1 MKSILF
7 ISLVLLLINTVEVSG
22 QSGRYLT
29 LPPDQN
35 VPIYELS
42 ECTGL
47 NIPNVPAGTPWI
59 VFSDR
64 DDNEIFSNR
73 NLTGSIGRVELGKR
87 FLVLSQSGN
96 AMELIEFRESDFNMA
111 IATGTYTP
119 KVQTLL
125 KGWMSKDKLLLSQ
138 ECLKVCNIDIPNA
151 PLGFFPLRGLFV
163 NTFGGNQF
171 DNLYKVPGSTATA
184 NIKRKLDMTTIYGF
198 VLKIAKIN
206 NVNWYLMGKNPAVEN
221 FEKSEDIILGW
232 KPQSDIVF
240 WKHQLSLEF
249 NWTPSAVTERNSAG
263 NNIRIKAWDLQ
274 SNGLSPNLPCTKAA
288 YRGTTGYVIE
298 NPVYKQRESGDYME
312 YRYPILKVEDVPGCS
327 SDRAIIGKLNFQGYS
342 DPNQV
347 INFSCGS
354 FRRGEIIG
362 DALSTIND
370 LKYESQNINLVFVI
384 DATASMLTGKK
395 DQIFKSIN
403 GAVENTK
410 KLIRERQLVGV
421 KLKIGAVLYQD
432 EHIRNPDRVVEYI
445 DLNENSTVVTN
456 WIDAHL
462 NAENESPADFPEA
475 LFYALKRANEIFS
488 GKNRIFQSNYFIVL
502 GDHGSHQRKNDKT
515 FVEFDELSGILNCSL
530 DDYIVFQHSRVSG
543 GNKDKVT
550 ASQLYQSQMNNLI
563 TALEGRN
570 QEGDTLINMGNAYTK
585 RSLKSEGSYFI
596 YPNDN
601 QELTGD
607 VLALEI
613 GRVIEN
619 TIPLLE
625 KKIYTLSNMIY
636 AQRNDLT
643 RSCIYDD
650 LRSFICSNNKYNK
663 YCRCEDA
670 LQEYFKVLTQI
681 FTGMRNSEFATT
693 SASDLKPFFTKHATT
708 FENLSDMNTKL
719 FNVVISSPKN
729 QIERIDQFVS
739 LILSGGAGKGPKN
752 AILDAWYRILINEL
766 RFVRN
771 TQQANQIKLQ
781 DAHSLLTGYPG
792 ITRYGDLTIGDIL
805 TGSRFTPAMVDEY
818 IVDWI
823 ITLGYLRSVTSRRYA
838 ITGQYLTTYLGSIN
852 AVRMAKKKPQLLP
865 KDMNGLAAKFQ
876 VSDSRQTPAYF
887 QSYPNRRTDLKRN
900 IVSYYLETTVFP
912 TQSSNFIDII
922 CNY

>member
-1 MKSILF
+1 MN
-7 ISLVLLLINTVEVSG
+7 LLEASG
-22 QSGRYLT
+22 QSGSYVT
-29 LPPDQN
+29 LPPEQN
-35 VPIYELS
+35 VPIFDLN

-64 DDNEIFSNR
+64 DDNEIFSNK
-73 NLTGSIGRVELGKR
+73 NLTGPITRVELGKR

-96 AMELIEFRESDFNMA
+96 NLEVIEFRESDFTMA
-111 IATGTYTP
+111 IAKGNYTP
-119 KVQTLL
+119 KVQNLL
-125 KGWMSKDKLLLSQ
+125 KGWMAKDKLLLSQ

-171 DNLYKVPGSTATA
+171 DNLYKIPGSTSLS

-198 VLKIAKIN
+198 VLKISRVN

-232 KPQSDIVF
+232 KPQADIVF

-249 NWTPSAVTERNSAG
+249 NWTPAAVTERSSSG

-274 SNGLSPNLPCTKAA
+274 SNGLSPVLPCSKSA
-288 YRGTTGYVIE
+288 YMGTTGYVIE

-312 YRYPILKVEDVPGCS
+312 YRYPILKVEDVPGCP

-347 INFSCGS
+347 IKFSCAS

-370 LKYESQNINLVFVI
+370 FKFESQNINLVFVI

-410 KLIRERQLVGV
+410 KLIKERQLVGV

-432 EHIRNPDRVVEYI
+432 EHIKNPARVVEYI
-445 DLNENSTVVTN
+445 DLNENSSVVTK
-456 WIDAHL
+456 WIDDNL

-502 GDHGSHQRKNDKT
+502 GDHGSHQRTKDNTYVAFHDLK
-515 FVEFDELSGILNCSL
+515 GKLNCSL
-530 DDYIVFQHSRVSG
+530 DDYIVFQHSRASG

-550 ASQLYQSQMNNLI
+550 ASQLYQTQMNDLI
-563 TALEGRN
+563 TALGNRN
-570 QEGDTLINMGNAYTK
+570 QEDDTIINVANTYTK

-625 KKIYTLSNMIY
+625 KKIYTLSNMVY
-636 AQRNDLT
+636 AQKNDLSK
-643 RSCIYDD
+643 SCIYDD
-650 LRSFICSNNKYNK
+650 LKAFVCSNAKYNK
-663 YCRCEDA
+663 YCKCEDA

-693 SASDLKPFFTKHATT
+693 SASDLKPFFTRHATS
-708 FENLSDMNTKL
+708 FENLNDMNNKL

-729 QIERIDQFVS
+729 QMERIDQFVS
-739 LILSGGAGKGPKN
+739 IILAGGAGKGPKN

-766 RFVRN
+766 RFVKN
-771 TQQANQIKLQ
+771 TLQANQIKLQ

-805 TGSRFTPAMVDEY
+805 TGSKFTAAMVDEY

-823 ITLGYLRSVTSRRYA
+823 ITLGYLRSVTSKRYA
-838 ITGQYLTTYLGSIN
+838 ITGPYLTTYLGSIN
-852 AVRMAKKKPQLLP
+852 AVRVAKKKSQLLP
-865 KDMNGLAAKFQ
+865 KDMSGLAARFQ
-876 VSDSRQTPAYF
+876 VSDVRQTPAYF
-887 QSYPNRRTDLKRN
+887 QNYPNRRTDLKRN

-912 TQSSNFIDII
+912 TQSSNFIETI
-922 CNY
+922 CNFTPTK